1 MTNSNQKKTSK
12 IKIVFGILFFLLGLF
27 PLFLLVRATYTN
39 LKYENEFSKPLPLPF
54 LQKSF
59 GNLVKDKSYEN
70 EIKLM
75 EILAQIDRNEINLSS
90 FALFVN
96 ESSAEKEIKNYI
108 SAFVDYF
115 LLSNA
120 EKHEVAQTLFYNST
134 LIRDYLNKSPL
145 YPSGTSSEVAAIK
158 YAEIIPFYCF
168 KMDKA
173 FESKRKDYTIKLCD
187 LYINKLCPPGR
198 LSQKGAI
205 VACIKIRAMLDKSHN
220 PNYISLVENTIDSF
234 FSTYK
239 TDLSLTGSYPEAA
252 NYLYL
257 MKDYCKAL
265 KGPGFYGKIN
275 GMIKSFSIPKTIP
288 GLEE

>member
-1 MTNSNQKKTSK
+1 MTNSNQMKTSK

-39 LKYENEFSKPLPLPF
+39 VKYENEFSKPLPLPF

-120 EKHEVAQTLFYNST
+120 EKHEVAQTLFFNST

-145 YPSGTSSEVAAIK
+145 YPSGTSSEVAAS
-158 YAEIIPFYCF
+158 ASS
-168 KMDKA
+168 MVV
-173 FESKRKDYTIKLCD
+173 
-187 LYINKLCPPGR
+187 N
-198 LSQKGAI
+198 
-205 VACIKIRAMLDKSHN
+205 
-220 PNYISLVENTIDSF
+220 
-234 FSTYK
+234 
-239 TDLSLTGSYPEAA
+239 TGSV
-252 NYLYL
+252 
-257 MKDYCKAL
+257 K
-265 KGPGFYGKIN
+265 
-275 GMIKSFSIPKTIP
+275 
-288 GLEE
+288 